1 MGRSVGRFA
10 VQLTFEIGP
19 ANERANVKSSDGC
32 VGDGDEREKKNPKT
46 QYHIVHPTLYPSI
59 HPRFPR
65 SPMAP
70 STINAGPF
78 KEPNKHKHTH
88 TEPKVSFPHQPN
100 RIAFPRR
107 QENKKQNKAIVQH
120 PTTAG
125 TFFRALDNNDD
136 DDNSQNKT
144 KSSPLPRLRWKAIQN
159 PCRKKSQRRHTVLV
173 SPWAHWEGWIVS
185 SGGWKD
191 GNEGSPAGIQAAG
204 RSKQTSNLKSS
215 RER

>member
-1 MGRSVGRFA
+1 MGKSVGRFA

-32 VGDGDEREKKNPKT
+32 VGDGDEREKKKPRHNT
-46 QYHIVHPTLYPSI
+46 TSSIQLYTHPSI
-59 HPRFPR
+59 HASLAAQWPYP
-65 SPMAP
+65 P
-70 STINAGPF
+70 STQDHLKNQT
-78 KEPNKHKHTH
+78 NTNTH

-100 RIAFPRR
+100 RIPFPRR

-125 TFFRALDNNDD
+125 RFFRALDNNDD
-136 DDNSQNKT
+136 DDNPQNKT
-144 KSSPLPRLRWKAIQN
+144 KSSPLPRLRLRPYKTRAGRDRSVVI
-159 PCRKKSQRRHTVLV
+159 PCSSLLGHIGKDGLL
-173 SPWAHWEGWIVS
+173 SP
-185 SGGWKD
+185 GGYKD
-191 GNEGSPAGIQAAG
+191 GNEGSAAGIQAAG